1 MYENVHSS
9 IIAMKT
15 RNGRMTKLYSYNGMR
30 ITMKKNELWSCKA
43 IWMTLTQFE
52 QRQTQKNIYW
62 IIPLHKV

>member
-1 MYENVHSS
+1 
-9 IIAMKT
+9 MKT

-52 QRQTQKNIYW
+52 QKTDTKEYILDNS
-62 IIPLHKV
+62 LHKV